1 MTKTATHS
9 LWLEPSGAAAYKL
22 QERIKK
28 LSRKYETPVFPPHVT
43 LLEGVQ
49 STETELVPLA
59 NTLASSLESFELV
72 LTKAGYSD
80 QFYRS
85 LYIHVEES
93 RQLIEVRKMACRL
106 FDKTN
111 DDYMPHLSL
120 LYGELSQ
127 NEKERILNIIGREFH
142 IRFPVKSIVI
152 METEGKPKQ
161 WKKVHTAVFKHH

>member
-1 MTKTATHS
+1 MTVTATHS
-9 LWLEPSGAAAYKL
+9 LWLEPSGDIAYKL

-28 LSRKYETPVFPPHVT
+28 LSKKYETPVFPPHVT

-59 NTLASSLESFELV
+59 NTLASSLETFELL

-80 QFYRS
+80 EFYRS

-93 RQLIEVRKMACRL
+93 RQLLEIRKMACRL
-106 FDKTN
+106 FDVAE
-111 DDYMPHLSL
+111 DGYMPHLSL
-120 LYGELSQ
+120 LYGELST
-127 NEKERILNIIGREFH
+127 NEKERLLNIMGREFH

-152 METEGKPKQ
+152 MQTEGEPDE